1 MTIAFFTLGMI
12 VMLRFAA
19 NTAPLLF
26 MATALAVFFGQ
37 LIFLL
42 VVILLLQ
49 NAEWLDGTAFGLTAL
64 AVALVWQVFQI
75 IGYLRTRRL
84 VYDETIPEGEVAGEA
99 STRHTVMSGPVPSE
113 TEPGDLTPLP
123 SARTL
128 ATPGRRRRRCGM
140 PCPMS
145 WRGRSCSVCPAYVVD
160 RLLGTNWIV
169 LPGVLVGM
177 AVSLYLVW
185 VRYGSD

>member
-1 MTIAFFTLGMI
+1 MSAPASAPNPFVAMTRSAFVPTLLVGPVAIVVAAVIGGGRAALGSALGYAVTIAFFTLGMI

-42 VVILLLQ
+42 VVILLLR

-84 VYDETIPEGEVAGEA
+84 VYDETTPQGEVAGEA
-99 STRHTVMSGPVPSE
+99 STPHTS
-113 TEPGDLTPLP
+113 
-123 SARTL
+123 
-128 ATPGRRRRRCGM
+128 
-140 PCPMS
+140 
-145 WRGRSCSVCPAYVVD
+145 
-160 RLLGTNWIV
+160 
-169 LPGVLVGM
+169 
-177 AVSLYLVW
+177 
-185 VRYGSD
+185 